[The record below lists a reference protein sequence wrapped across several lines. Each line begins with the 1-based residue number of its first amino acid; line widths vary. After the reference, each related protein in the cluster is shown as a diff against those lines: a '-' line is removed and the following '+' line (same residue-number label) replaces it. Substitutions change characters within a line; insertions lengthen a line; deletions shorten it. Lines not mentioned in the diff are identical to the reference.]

1 MARTS
6 TSMTWQQWRPHMS
19 HNKHKLRLLSAALLS
34 VALLGSSGGDLFA
47 QGNSSSQAIDVNQTP
62 ISQPVVQQAIRVWT
76 KPSSVLWREQNLKQ
90 GLATISATQ
99 GVQIFMDRRVDSGRF
114 INVAVGA
121 DRVDL
126 LLQRIADEA
135 GCKLGFLESLLY
147 IGPTDEVAKLE
158 MSYWRAWYLYRQ
170 QLVAGKAGGNANIAP
185 QVPVQDLK
193 WDRLSTPQDI
203 LSLIEREWH
212 IEVLGKETVP
222 YDVWDGGNY
231 HAISLPAQLSL
242 IAGSFNL
249 AAEPI
254 PATNQW
260 KLVPLKNVNTAHL
273 AYTKKQWPKDLLAQW
288 LAGHETQIKE
298 EGNAIQ
304 VRGEVGCHYAIALG
318 KFRQS
323 QPKPKSR
330 FDNQRFTFEVANTPA
345 RDVIEAIGVQLQL
358 KTDWQIDQ
366 NDLAEHRISLKVEQ
380 ATVKQLID
388 ELAKQSGVVLEVLEE
403 NSLVIKR

>member
-1 MARTS
+1 MARAS
-6 TSMTWQQWRPHMS
+6 TSMSWDNRRPHAPTS
-19 HNKHKLRLLSAALLS
+19 KRTLRLLSIGLWSIAWLSLSGVNLL
-34 VALLGSSGGDLFA
+34 A
-47 QGNSSSQAIDVNQTP
+47 QGNSTSQAIDVNQTP

-90 GLATISATQ
+90 GLATLSATQ
-99 GVQIFMDRRVDSGRF
+99 DVQVFLDRRVDSGRF
-114 INVAVGA
+114 VNVAVGA

-126 LLQRIADEA
+126 VLQRIADEA

-158 MSYWRAWYLYRQ
+158 MSYWRAWYLYRK

-203 LSLIEREWH
+203 ISLIEREWH
-212 IEVLGKETVP
+212 IEVLGKETIP
-222 YDVWDGGNY
+222 YDLWDGGNY
-231 HAISLPAQLSL
+231 QAISLPAQLSL
-242 IAGSFNL
+242 ILGGFDL

-260 KLVPLKNVNTAHL
+260 KLVPLKNVNAAHL
-273 AYTKKQWPKDLLAQW
+273 SYPKNQWPKDLLTAW
-288 LAGHETQIKE
+288 LEGQEAQIKE
-298 EGNAIQ
+298 DTKAIL
-304 VRGEVGCHYAIALG
+304 VRGEVGSHYAIALG
-318 KFRQS
+318 KYRQS

-330 FDNQRFTFEVANTPA
+330 FENLRFTFEVANTPA

-366 NDLAEHRISLKVEQ
+366 SDLAEHRISLKVEQ
-380 ATVKQLID
+380 ATVQQLID
-388 ELAKQSGVVLEVLEE
+388 ELAKQSGVVLEVIEE
-403 NSLVIKR
+403 TSLVIKR